1 MKKVLSVALASAMV
15 LGMGAN
21 AFAIQYSTGSND
33 EASWPKDFK
42 FAGSLFV
49 TDKDGDI
56 VKDTITDLNGKTRI
70 DFETGDTIWMPL
82 YADGQRVY
90 EVEGYVPGTDDV
102 DGRTEYLNVELDTN
116 GNAPAVSTDGT
127 VYVDVNGNIKPFTY
141 EDSNSKIVYWYGA
154 SAKPSSVPAKWRAQ
168 EIKSV
173 KLVQRDGNRYVTVT
187 NPVGNTTVADENVI
201 VESASVTIPAL
212 TVTKVDGT
220 AFQSGDQGTGSQNWQ
235 IKVSNGTASVI
246 TTGTVTST
254 APGNY
259 NVDFDLKKD
268 QMAALVSSIPTPDA
282 DEPYYE
288 YVDSYHFQATSTTWG
303 TPAGTG
309 IPVTVNNFL
318 VIYGSKTAPAA
329 IENLKVKVDL
339 PEIEGSD
346 ANLGTIVGDNN
357 NTVDADA
364 VYADDYHYTGNIDK
378 NWSINLIEDS
388 TGVAELIEKAEL
400 YKADEVDYLSYKDY
414 TEEIVPN
421 GVYLKVTLKDSWKTV
436 DEETLKYH
444 VYIADNDS
452 GNETNKVWVS
462 GTYANTNREYVNFEW
477 TNDASKAKIWEV
489 KKGENGTAVFD
500 FADKAFF
507 TVKMYSGESMYLDL
521 STAYDKAVAGE
532 MDAEADSFYK
542 FDNDNANF
550 SRTGE
555 LIIVTDDSSLVPYE
569 IDEDGNFVEVDA
581 KYVENYAIAHT
592 NKKVDGFVF
601 TTKTLGNYVLS
612 TEELGQEEQ
621 PVDETP
627 VVEEPTTE
635 TPATD
640 NTTSAKPNPDTG
652 AEDFVG
658 LAVSL
663 AVVSVA
669 AAGALALKK

>member
-21 AFAIQYSTGSND
+21 AFAISYSTGSNQ
-33 EASWPKDFK
+33 EADWPSNFQFD
-42 FAGSLFV
+42 GELFV

-56 VKDTITDLNGKTRI
+56 IEESTTELNDSESV
-70 DFETGDTIWMPL
+70 DFEPGDVIWMPL
-82 YADGQRVY
+82 YADDQYQWKNTWTEGTDGQDAVKSVRLDSSYFYHGETSVDPSVGEVVEIRRDVPFELTSIKEDAADIGEGNDVSLDVATTRITVSSAKY
-90 EVEGYVPGTDDV
+90 NAADKTVTVRFWINKANYKAIYGEDAPANYDSETISLTVNADDFDNNGTVTGTVHAVVGTYREGATAGSPAVAPELLGVPETVVVVDSDDKEVERTVESAKATINGKTYTIKDMDDGHEVQEFIENVNEQFQKMVDAGKTVTWDDAVVTVNLAEIKATDDV
-102 DGRTEYLNVELDTN
+102 ID
-116 GNAPAVSTDGT
+116 
-127 VYVDVNGNIKPFTY
+127 KPY
-141 EDSNSKIVYWYGA
+141 IDS
-154 SAKPSSVPAKWRAQ
+154 
-168 EIKSV
+168 
-173 KLVQRDGNRYVTVT
+173 
-187 NPVGNTTVADENVI
+187 ADED
-201 VESASVTIPAL
+201 
-212 TVTKVDGT
+212 KV
-220 AFQSGDQGTGSQNWQ
+220 
-235 IKVSNGTASVI
+235 
-246 TTGTVTST
+246 
-254 APGNY
+254 
-259 NVDFDLKKD
+259 
-268 QMAALVSSIPTPDA
+268 MAD
-282 DEPYYE
+282 
-288 YVDSYHFQATSTTWG
+288 
-303 TPAGTG
+303 
-309 IPVTVNNFL
+309 
-318 VIYGSKTAPAA
+318 YG
-329 IENLKVKVDL
+329 
-339 PEIEGSD
+339 
-346 ANLGTIVGDNN
+346 
-357 NTVDADA
+357 
-364 VYADDYHYTGNIDK
+364 HYTGNIDK
-378 NWSINLIEDS
+378 NWSINLIEKS

-400 YKADEVDYLSYKDY
+400 YKATATDYASYSKYTDE
-414 TEEIVPN
+414 IMPN
-421 GVYLKVTLKDSWKTV
+421 AVYLKITLEDTWKTV
-436 DEETLKYH
+436 DSETLTYY
-444 VYIADNDS
+444 VYVADNDS
-452 GNETNKVWVS
+452 GKQTNEVWVS
-462 GTYANTNREYVNFEW
+462 GKYVNNNWEYVNFDW
-477 TNDASKAKIWEV
+477 TNDASKAQLWKV

-521 STAYDKAVAGE
+521 STAYDKAIAGE

-601 TTKTLGNYVLS
+601 STKTLGNYVLS
-612 TEELGQEEQ
+612 TEELGQEEK

>member
-21 AFAIQYSTGSND
+21 AFAISYSTGSNQ
-33 EASWPKDFK
+33 EADWPSNFQFD
-42 FAGSLFV
+42 GELFV

-56 VKDTITDLNGKTRI
+56 IEESTTELNDSESV
-70 DFETGDTIWMPL
+70 DFEPGDVIWMPL
-82 YADGQRVY
+82 YADDQYQWKNTWTEGTDGQDAVKSVRLDSSYFYHGETSVDPSVGEVVEIRRDVPFELTSIKEDAADIGEGNDVSLDVATTRITVSSAKY
-90 EVEGYVPGTDDV
+90 NAADKTVTVRFWINKANYKAIYGEDAPANYDSETISLTVNADDFDNNGTVTGTVHAVVGTYREGATAGSPAVAPELLGVPETVVVVDSDDKEVERTVESAKATINGKTYTIKDMDDGHEVQEFIENVNEQFQKMVDAGKTVTWDDAVVTVNLAKIKGTDDV
-102 DGRTEYLNVELDTN
+102 ID
-116 GNAPAVSTDGT
+116 
-127 VYVDVNGNIKPFTY
+127 KPY
-141 EDSNSKIVYWYGA
+141 IDS
-154 SAKPSSVPAKWRAQ
+154 
-168 EIKSV
+168 
-173 KLVQRDGNRYVTVT
+173 
-187 NPVGNTTVADENVI
+187 ADED
-201 VESASVTIPAL
+201 
-212 TVTKVDGT
+212 KV
-220 AFQSGDQGTGSQNWQ
+220 
-235 IKVSNGTASVI
+235 
-246 TTGTVTST
+246 
-254 APGNY
+254 
-259 NVDFDLKKD
+259 
-268 QMAALVSSIPTPDA
+268 MAD
-282 DEPYYE
+282 
-288 YVDSYHFQATSTTWG
+288 
-303 TPAGTG
+303 
-309 IPVTVNNFL
+309 
-318 VIYGSKTAPAA
+318 YG
-329 IENLKVKVDL
+329 
-339 PEIEGSD
+339 
-346 ANLGTIVGDNN
+346 
-357 NTVDADA
+357 
-364 VYADDYHYTGNIDK
+364 HYTGNIDK
-378 NWSINLIEDS
+378 NWSINLIEKS

-400 YKADEVDYLSYKDY
+400 YKATATDYASYSKYTDE
-414 TEEIVPN
+414 IMPN
-421 GVYLKVTLKDSWKTV
+421 AVYLKITLEDTWKTV
-436 DEETLKYH
+436 DSETLTYY
-444 VYIADNDS
+444 VYVADNDS
-452 GNETNKVWVS
+452 GKQTNEVWVS
-462 GTYANTNREYVNFEW
+462 GKYVNNNWEYVNFDW
-477 TNDASKAKIWEV
+477 TNDASKAQLWKV

-521 STAYDKAVAGE
+521 STAYDKAIAGE

-581 KYVENYAIAHT
+581 KYVEDYAIAHT

-601 TTKTLGNYVLS
+601 STKTLGNYVLS